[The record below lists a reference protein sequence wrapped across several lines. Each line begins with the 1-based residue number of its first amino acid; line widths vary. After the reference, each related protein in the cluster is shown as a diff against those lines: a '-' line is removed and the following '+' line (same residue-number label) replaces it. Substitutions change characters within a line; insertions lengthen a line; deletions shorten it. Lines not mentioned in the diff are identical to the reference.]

1 MEVGIM
7 LVQHNIPMTA
17 SSLHNADSLVGNH
30 QASNDVMEDLAGIIG
45 RQLPLYAEARLSY
58 LALQNGLSQVEMKA
72 LGFIIEFG
80 SMPTGQLAQLVGL
93 SAGGVAALI
102 NRLEADGYIH
112 RDRDKNDRRVVAL
125 KPNMERC
132 QRLISTHEHALEP
145 LVAAIRKLSDQDLEQ
160 VHKVLSVC
168 FQAIKHDTMK
178 WMALEETISLDEY
191 S

>member
-1 MEVGIM
+1 M
-7 LVQHNIPMTA
+7 LVQDNTPTAA
-17 SSLHNADSLVGNH
+17 SSFHDTDSLVGNH
-30 QASNDVMEDLAGIIG
+30 QQSDNIMADLAGIIG

-58 LALQNGLSQVEMKA
+58 LAIQNGLSQVDMKA

-102 NRLEADGYIH
+102 NRLEAGGYIR

-125 KPNMERC
+125 KPIMARC
-132 QRLISTHEHALEP
+132 QRLVSTHDHALEP
-145 LVAAIRKLSDQDLEQ
+145 LVAAIRQFSDQDLEQ

-168 FQAIKHDTMK
+168 LQAMRQDTIK
-178 WMALEETISLDEY
+178 WMALEETSSFNTGY
-191 S
+191 N